1 MLVKGQDR
9 GDQRQIQKSRNPD
22 IQQVAMPFR
31 TQSAPVASIGRFCQP
46 ILGTRGPARTDS
58 ETQGVDLEMATGVIQ
73 GAGPIRGAPAFSPV
87 ICRAS
92 HGGSLNDHLTAITQL
107 VLTPE
112 QSGPPLLGCG

>member
-1 MLVKGQDR
+1 
-9 GDQRQIQKSRNPD
+9 
-22 IQQVAMPFR
+22 
-31 TQSAPVASIGRFCQP
+31 
-46 ILGTRGPARTDS
+46 
-58 ETQGVDLEMATGVIQ
+58 MATGVIQ